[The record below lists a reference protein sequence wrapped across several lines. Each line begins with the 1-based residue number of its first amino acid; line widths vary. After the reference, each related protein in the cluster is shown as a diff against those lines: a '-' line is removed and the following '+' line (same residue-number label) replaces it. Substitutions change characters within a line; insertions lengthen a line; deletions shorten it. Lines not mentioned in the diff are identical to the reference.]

1 MLARH
6 ILEIY
11 NIMKHLKQYLEELF
25 ATPANTIGMGNPS
38 MPSEPDVQGGSGD
51 IPQPLC
57 IDIKTGKMYKRR
69 KKFKRYKI

>member
-1 MLARH
+1 
-6 ILEIY
+6 
-11 NIMKHLKQYLEELF
+11 MKTLKQYIKEEIF
-25 ATPANTIGMGNPS
+25 ATPANTMGMGNPS
-38 MPSEPDVQGGSGD
+38 APTDTQPGSGD

>member
-1 MLARH
+1 MKNLKEY
-6 ILEIY
+6 IKEEIG
-11 NIMKHLKQYLEELF
+11 LSSTF

-38 MPSEPDVQGGSGD
+38 APTDTQTGSGD

-57 IDIKTGKMYKRR
+57 IDIKTGKTYKRR